1 MGKRRIIAETGAG
14 QHGVAVATVCAM
26 LGLSCVVYMGADD
39 MARQESNVVRM
50 RLLGA
55 EVRAVSVG
63 GRGLKE
69 AVSESVRDWVANLDT
84 SHYMFGTAAGLA
96 PYPWIVREFQTVIG
110 RESRAQ
116 ILESE
121 GRLPDYVLACVGG
134 GSNAIGMF
142 HPFVDDPGVR
152 LIGVEAAGRGGN
164 EHAATLSFDR
174 PGEVDGSYSYL
185 LQDEDGQI
193 SRTHSIAAGLDY
205 PGVGPELSHLK
216 DIGRAVFGT
225 ATDAQALRALRT
237 LSRTEGILPALESAH
252 ALGYLLDAAERGEL
266 TPDSVVLVCLSGR
279 DDKDLHIAADGPRA
293 PVSDLR
299 T

>member
-1 MGKRRIIAETGAG
+1 MTVGFVSSVRVVGGHGARNDPHFIGELDELLRDRVGRPTLLHRIPRFAEALRASGARVYLEREDMTHTGAHKINNAIGQALPARRMGKRRNIAETGAG

-55 EVRAVSVG
+55 EVRAVSAG

-84 SHYMFGTAAGLA
+84 SHYVFGTAAGPA

-116 ILESE
+116 ILKSE

-134 GSNAIGMF
+134 GSNAVGMF
-142 HPFVDDPGVR
+142 HPFVYDPGVR
-152 LIGVEAAGRGGN
+152 LIGVEAAGHGVN
-164 EHAATLSFDR
+164 EHAR
-174 PGEVDGSYSYL
+174 
-185 LQDEDGQI
+185 
-193 SRTHSIAAGLDY
+193 R
-205 PGVGPELSHLK
+205 
-216 DIGRAVFGT
+216 
-225 ATDAQALRALRT
+225 
-237 LSRTEGILPALESAH
+237 
-252 ALGYLLDAAERGEL
+252 
-266 TPDSVVLVCLSGR
+266 
-279 DDKDLHIAADGPRA
+279 
-293 PVSDLR
+293 
-299 T
+299 